1 MQCVVDVI
9 VSRSVCIHCLHCLE
23 SSEIYFGLDISRVL
37 PGSVTVML
45 YISVIGDPRDREL

>member
-1 MQCVVDVI
+1 MQYVAD
-9 VSRSVCIHCLHCLE
+9 VSRLVYIHCLELCYE
-23 SSEIYFGLDISRVL
+23 FYFGLDISRVL